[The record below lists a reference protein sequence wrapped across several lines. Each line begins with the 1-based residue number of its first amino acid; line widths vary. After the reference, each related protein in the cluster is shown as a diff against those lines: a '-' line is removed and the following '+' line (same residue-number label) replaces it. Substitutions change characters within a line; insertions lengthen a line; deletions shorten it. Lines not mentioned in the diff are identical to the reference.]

1 MGEILQGKGVVA
13 GIAIG
18 EVVWVANDYE
28 KWFAK
33 YNSDS
38 PKIENEKLEKAIQK
52 VQADLEH
59 NITTMQEKNMT
70 EQAQIMQAHLLI
82 LKDPTFIDL
91 ILEKLELENSAPK
104 ALQVAIDEIAK
115 TFEMMDDEYFRA
127 RAADIRDV
135 GNRVLKTLLGIDELD
150 FGSRKIILCGQDL
163 EPSLIAA
170 MPEENLQGII
180 LGHGSLTSHVVIIAK
195 AKGIPT
201 IIGLEKFD
209 LLENKAQV
217 VLDGDTGEVVWHL
230 APTEEEN
237 YRKKL
242 KQQEQEKEYYLNLAK
257 KEVVT
262 QDGHKVVVAA
272 NIGSDK
278 DIDKALQFGCEG
290 VGLFRSEFLFMS
302 RSAMPNEEEQFAA
315 YKAVVQKCGEKLCI
329 IRTMDIGGDK
339 SLEYLKVPPE
349 QKPFLG
355 WRALRNRLKRPEL
368 FLPQLKAILRA
379 GVYGNVAIMLP
390 MVISLNEII
399 EAKEFI
405 KLAQAELDKEQVPYS
420 KTVSI
425 GIMVETPAAAIL
437 ADKLAQHVDFFSIG
451 TNDLA
456 QYVLAVDRGNENIS
470 YLYNYFNP
478 AVLKI
483 INDVIGAA
491 KKNNIWVG
499 MCGEMAGD
507 ILATELLVG
516 MGIDELS
523 MSGSTIPKVKE
534 RITKIN
540 LTSAQTAV
548 AKVLQFD
555 KTEEVINY
563 LDCKMKCDS

>member
-209 LLENKAQV
+209 LLENKAKV

-349 QKPFLG
+349 QNPFLG
-355 WRALRNRLKRPEL
+355 WRALRISLKRPEL

-534 RITKIN
+534 IITKIN
-540 LTSAQTAV
+540 LASAQSLV
-548 AKVLQFD
+548 AEVLQFD

-563 LDCKMKCDS
+563 LKKK

>member
-349 QKPFLG
+349 QNPFLG
-355 WRALRNRLKRPEL
+355 WRALRISLKRPEL

-540 LTSAQTAV
+540 LASAQTVV
-548 AKVLQFD
+548 AEVLQFD

-563 LDCKMKCDS
+563 LKKK

>member
-52 VQADLEH
+52 VQADLEN

-127 RAADIRDV
+127 RASDIRDV

-349 QKPFLG
+349 QNPFLG
-355 WRALRNRLKRPEL
+355 WRALRISLKRPEL

-405 KLAQAELDKEQVPYS
+405 KLAQAELDKERVPYS

-425 GIMVETPAAAIL
+425 GIMVETPAAANL

-540 LTSAQTAV
+540 LASAQSLV
-548 AKVLQFD
+548 AEVLQFD

-563 LDCKMKCDS
+563 LKKK

>member
-1 MGEILQGKGVVA
+1 MAEILQGKGVVA

-170 MPEENLQGII
+170 MPVENLQGIM
-180 LGHGSLTSHVVIIAK
+180 LGHGSLTSLVVIIAK

-349 QKPFLG
+349 QNPFLG
-355 WRALRNRLKRPEL
+355 WRALRISLKRPEL

-405 KLAQAELDKEQVPYS
+405 KLAQAELDKERVPYS

-540 LTSAQTAV
+540 LASAQSLV
-548 AKVLQFD
+548 AEVLQFD

-563 LDCKMKCDS
+563 LKKK

>member
-59 NITTMQEKNMT
+59 NITTMQEKNMA

-127 RAADIRDV
+127 RASDIRDV

-349 QKPFLG
+349 QNPFLG
-355 WRALRNRLKRPEL
+355 WRALRISLKRPEL

-405 KLAQAELDKEQVPYS
+405 KLAQAELDKERVPYS

-540 LTSAQTAV
+540 LASAQSLV
-548 AKVLQFD
+548 AEVLQFD

-563 LDCKMKCDS
+563 LKKK

>member
-1 MGEILQGKGVVA
+1 MAEILQGKGVVA

-59 NITTMQEKNMT
+59 NITTMQEKNMA

-302 RSAMPNEEEQFAA
+302 RSVMPNEEEQFAA

-349 QKPFLG
+349 QNPFLG
-355 WRALRNRLKRPEL
+355 WRALRISLKRPEL

-483 INDVIGAA
+483 INDVVCAA

-540 LTSAQTAV
+540 LASAQSLV
-548 AKVLQFD
+548 AEVLQFD

-563 LDCKMKCDS
+563 LKKK

>member
-1 MGEILQGKGVVA
+1 MAEILQGKGVVA

-349 QKPFLG
+349 QNPFLG
-355 WRALRNRLKRPEL
+355 WRALRISLKRPEL

-507 ILATELLVG
+507 LLATELLVG

-534 RITKIN
+534 IITKIN
-540 LTSAQTAV
+540 LTSAQSLV
-548 AKVLQFD
+548 AEVLQFD

-563 LDCKMKCDS
+563 LKKK

>member
-1 MGEILQGKGVVA
+1 MAEILQGKGVVA

-349 QKPFLG
+349 QNPFLG
-355 WRALRNRLKRPEL
+355 WRALRISLKRPEL

-540 LTSAQTAV
+540 LTSAQSLV
-548 AKVLQFD
+548 AEVLQFD

-563 LDCKMKCDS
+563 LKKK

>member
-52 VQADLEH
+52 VQADLEN

-209 LLENKAQV
+209 LLENKAKV

-349 QKPFLG
+349 QNPFLG
-355 WRALRNRLKRPEL
+355 WRALRISLKRPEL

-405 KLAQAELDKEQVPYS
+405 KLAQAELDKERVPYS

-540 LTSAQTAV
+540 LTSAQSLV

-563 LDCKMKCDS
+563 LKKK

>member
-59 NITTMQEKNMT
+59 NITTMQEKNMA

-349 QKPFLG
+349 QNPFLG
-355 WRALRNRLKRPEL
+355 WRALRISLKRPEL

-483 INDVIGAA
+483 INDIVCAA

-540 LTSAQTAV
+540 LASAQSLV
-548 AKVLQFD
+548 AEVLQFD

-563 LDCKMKCDS
+563 LKKK

>member
-1 MGEILQGKGVVA
+1 MAEILQGKGVVA

-349 QKPFLG
+349 QNPFLG
-355 WRALRNRLKRPEL
+355 WRALRISLKRPEL

-390 MVISLNEII
+390 MVISLNEIL

-540 LTSAQTAV
+540 LASAQSLV
-548 AKVLQFD
+548 AEVLQFD

-563 LDCKMKCDS
+563 LKKK

>member
-1 MGEILQGKGVVA
+1 MAEILQGKGVVA

-59 NITTMQEKNMT
+59 NITTMQEKNMA

-349 QKPFLG
+349 QNPFLG
-355 WRALRNRLKRPEL
+355 WRALRISLKRPEL

-405 KLAQAELDKEQVPYS
+405 KLAQAELDKERVPYS

-483 INDVIGAA
+483 INDVVCAA

-540 LTSAQTAV
+540 LASAQSLV
-548 AKVLQFD
+548 AEVLQFD

-563 LDCKMKCDS
+563 LKKK

>member
-1 MGEILQGKGVVA
+1 MAEILQGKGVVA

-349 QKPFLG
+349 QNPFLG
-355 WRALRNRLKRPEL
+355 WRALRISLKRPEL

-483 INDVIGAA
+483 INDVVCAA

-507 ILATELLVG
+507 LLATELLVG

-523 MSGSTIPKVKE
+523 MSGSAIPKVKE

-540 LTSAQTAV
+540 LASAQSLV

-563 LDCKMKCDS
+563 LKKK

>member
-349 QKPFLG
+349 QNPFLG
-355 WRALRNRLKRPEL
+355 WRALRISLKRPEL

-405 KLAQAELDKEQVPYS
+405 KLAQAELDKERVPYS

-540 LTSAQTAV
+540 LTSAQSAV

-563 LDCKMKCDS
+563 LKKK

>member
-1 MGEILQGKGVVA
+1 MAEILQGKGVVA

-38 PKIENEKLEKAIQK
+38 PEIENEKLEKAIQK

-349 QKPFLG
+349 QNPFLG
-355 WRALRNRLKRPEL
+355 WRALRISLKRPEL

-405 KLAQAELDKEQVPYS
+405 KLAQAELDKERVPYS

-540 LTSAQTAV
+540 LASAQSLV
-548 AKVLQFD
+548 AEVLQFD

-563 LDCKMKCDS
+563 LKKK

>member
-1 MGEILQGKGVVA
+1 MAEILQGKGVVA

-217 VLDGDTGEVVWHL
+217 VLDGDTGEVVWHF

-349 QKPFLG
+349 QNPFLG
-355 WRALRNRLKRPEL
+355 WRALRISLKRPEL

-405 KLAQAELDKEQVPYS
+405 KLAQAELDKERVPYS

-540 LTSAQTAV
+540 LASAQSLV
-548 AKVLQFD
+548 AEVLQFD

-563 LDCKMKCDS
+563 LKKK

>member
-38 PKIENEKLEKAIQK
+38 PKIENEKLDKAIQK

-349 QKPFLG
+349 QNPFLG
-355 WRALRNRLKRPEL
+355 WRALRISLKRPEL

-405 KLAQAELDKEQVPYS
+405 KLAQAELDKERVPYS

-534 RITKIN
+534 IITKIN
-540 LTSAQTAV
+540 LTSAQSLV
-548 AKVLQFD
+548 AEVLQFD

-563 LDCKMKCDS
+563 LKKK

>member
-1 MGEILQGKGVVA
+1 MAEILQGKGVVA

-59 NITTMQEKNMT
+59 NITTMQEKNMA

-217 VLDGDTGEVVWHL
+217 VLDGDTGEVVWHF

-349 QKPFLG
+349 QNPFLG
-355 WRALRNRLKRPEL
+355 WRALRISLKRPEL

-540 LTSAQTAV
+540 FASAQSVV

-563 LDCKMKCDS
+563 LKKK

>member
-1 MGEILQGKGVVA
+1 MAEILQGKGVVA

-349 QKPFLG
+349 QNPFLG
-355 WRALRNRLKRPEL
+355 WRALRISLKRPEL

-483 INDVIGAA
+483 INDVVCAA

-534 RITKIN
+534 IITKIN
-540 LTSAQTAV
+540 LTSAQSLV
-548 AKVLQFD
+548 AEVLQFD

-563 LDCKMKCDS
+563 LKKK

>member
-1 MGEILQGKGVVA
+1 MAEILQGKGVVA

-52 VQADLEH
+52 VQADLEN

-349 QKPFLG
+349 QNPFLG
-355 WRALRNRLKRPEL
+355 WRALRISLKRPEL

-534 RITKIN
+534 IITKIN
-540 LTSAQTAV
+540 LASAQSLV
-548 AKVLQFD
+548 AEVLQFD

-563 LDCKMKCDS
+563 LKKK

>member
-52 VQADLEH
+52 VQADLEN

-349 QKPFLG
+349 QNPFLG
-355 WRALRNRLKRPEL
+355 WRALRISLKRPEL

-534 RITKIN
+534 IITKIN
-540 LTSAQTAV
+540 LASAQSLV
-548 AKVLQFD
+548 AEVLQFD

-563 LDCKMKCDS
+563 LKKK

>member
-59 NITTMQEKNMT
+59 NITTMQEKNMA

-115 TFEMMDDEYFRA
+115 TFEMMDDEYVRA

-349 QKPFLG
+349 QNPFLG
-355 WRALRNRLKRPEL
+355 WRALRISLKRPEL

-405 KLAQAELDKEQVPYS
+405 KLAQAELDKERVPYS

-563 LDCKMKCDS
+563 LKKK

>member
-1 MGEILQGKGVVA
+1 MAEILQGKGVVA

-349 QKPFLG
+349 QNPFLG
-355 WRALRNRLKRPEL
+355 WRALRISLKRPEL

-405 KLAQAELDKEQVPYS
+405 KLAQAELDKEQLPYS

-540 LTSAQTAV
+540 LASAQSLV
-548 AKVLQFD
+548 AEVLQFD

-563 LDCKMKCDS
+563 LKKK

>member
-217 VLDGDTGEVVWHL
+217 VLDGDTGEVVWHF

-349 QKPFLG
+349 QNPFLG
-355 WRALRNRLKRPEL
+355 WRALRISLKRPEL

-405 KLAQAELDKEQVPYS
+405 KLAQAELDKERVPYS

-507 ILATELLVG
+507 LLATELLVG

-540 LTSAQTAV
+540 LASAQSLV
-548 AKVLQFD
+548 AEVLQFD

-563 LDCKMKCDS
+563 LKKK

>member
-52 VQADLEH
+52 VQADLEN

-209 LLENKAQV
+209 LLENKAKV

-349 QKPFLG
+349 QNPFLG
-355 WRALRNRLKRPEL
+355 WRALRISLKRPEL

-540 LTSAQTAV
+540 LASAQSLV
-548 AKVLQFD
+548 AEVLQFD

-563 LDCKMKCDS
+563 LKKK

>member
-38 PKIENEKLEKAIQK
+38 PKIENEKLDKAIQK

-349 QKPFLG
+349 QNPFLG
-355 WRALRNRLKRPEL
+355 WRALRISLKRPEL

-483 INDVIGAA
+483 INDVVCAA

-563 LDCKMKCDS
+563 LKKK

>member
-52 VQADLEH
+52 VQADLEN

-349 QKPFLG
+349 QNPFLG
-355 WRALRNRLKRPEL
+355 WRALRISLKRPEL

-534 RITKIN
+534 IITKIN
-540 LTSAQTAV
+540 LTSAQSLV
-548 AKVLQFD
+548 AEVLQFD

-563 LDCKMKCDS
+563 LKKK

>member
-1 MGEILQGKGVVA
+1 
-13 GIAIG
+13 
-18 EVVWVANDYE
+18 
-28 KWFAK
+28 
-33 YNSDS
+33 
-38 PKIENEKLEKAIQK
+38 
-52 VQADLEH
+52 
-59 NITTMQEKNMT
+59 
-70 EQAQIMQAHLLI
+70 
-82 LKDPTFIDL
+82 
-91 ILEKLELENSAPK
+91 
-104 ALQVAIDEIAK
+104 
-115 TFEMMDDEYFRA
+115 MMDDEYFRA

-349 QKPFLG
+349 QNPFLG
-355 WRALRNRLKRPEL
+355 WRALRISLKRPEL

-405 KLAQAELDKEQVPYS
+405 KLAQAELDKERVPYS

-540 LTSAQTAV
+540 LASAQSLV
-548 AKVLQFD
+548 AEVLQFD

-563 LDCKMKCDS
+563 LKKK

>member
-1 MGEILQGKGVVA
+1 MAEILQGKGVVA

-349 QKPFLG
+349 QNPFLG
-355 WRALRNRLKRPEL
+355 WRALRISLKRPEL

-405 KLAQAELDKEQVPYS
+405 KLAQAELDKERVPYS

-540 LTSAQTAV
+540 LASAQSLV
-548 AKVLQFD
+548 AEVLQFD

-563 LDCKMKCDS
+563 LKKK

>member
-13 GIAIG
+13 VIAIG

-28 KWFAK
+28 KLFAK

-52 VQADLEH
+52 VQADLEN

-349 QKPFLG
+349 QNPFLG
-355 WRALRNRLKRPEL
+355 WRALRISLKRPEL

-405 KLAQAELDKEQVPYS
+405 KLAQAELDKERVPYS

-540 LTSAQTAV
+540 LTSAQSLV
-548 AKVLQFD
+548 AEVLQFD

-563 LDCKMKCDS
+563 LKKK

>member
-349 QKPFLG
+349 QNPFLG
-355 WRALRNRLKRPEL
+355 WRALRISLKRPEL

-534 RITKIN
+534 IITKIN
-540 LTSAQTAV
+540 LTSAQSLV
-548 AKVLQFD
+548 AEVLQFD

-563 LDCKMKCDS
+563 LKKK

>member
-38 PKIENEKLEKAIQK
+38 PKIENEKLDKAIQK

-349 QKPFLG
+349 QNPFLG
-355 WRALRNRLKRPEL
+355 WRALRISLKRPEL

-540 LTSAQTAV
+540 LTSAQSLV
-548 AKVLQFD
+548 AEVLQFD

-563 LDCKMKCDS
+563 LKKK

>member
-1 MGEILQGKGVVA
+1 MAEILQGKGVVA

-52 VQADLEH
+52 VQADLEN

-349 QKPFLG
+349 QNPFLG
-355 WRALRNRLKRPEL
+355 WRALRISLKRPEL

-540 LTSAQTAV
+540 LASAQSLV
-548 AKVLQFD
+548 AEVLQFD

-563 LDCKMKCDS
+563 LKKK

>member
-349 QKPFLG
+349 QNPFLG
-355 WRALRNRLKRPEL
+355 WRALRISLKRPEL

-405 KLAQAELDKEQVPYS
+405 KLAQAELDKERVPYS

-507 ILATELLVG
+507 LLATELLVG

-540 LTSAQTAV
+540 LASAQSLV
-548 AKVLQFD
+548 AEVLQFD

-563 LDCKMKCDS
+563 LKKK

>member
-28 KWFAK
+28 KWFTK

-52 VQADLEH
+52 VQADLEN

-349 QKPFLG
+349 QNPFLG
-355 WRALRNRLKRPEL
+355 WRALRISLKRPEL

-405 KLAQAELDKEQVPYS
+405 KLAQAELDKERVPYS

-540 LTSAQTAV
+540 LASAQSLV
-548 AKVLQFD
+548 AEVLQFD

-563 LDCKMKCDS
+563 LKKK

>member
-1 MGEILQGKGVVA
+1 MAEILQGKGVVA

-217 VLDGDTGEVVWHL
+217 VLDGDTGEVVWHF

-349 QKPFLG
+349 QNPFLG
-355 WRALRNRLKRPEL
+355 WRALRISLKRPEL

-507 ILATELLVG
+507 LLATELLVG

-540 LTSAQTAV
+540 LASAQSLV
-548 AKVLQFD
+548 AEVLQFD

-563 LDCKMKCDS
+563 LKKK

>member
-209 LLENKAQV
+209 LLENKAKV

-349 QKPFLG
+349 QNPFLG
-355 WRALRNRLKRPEL
+355 WRALRISLKRPEL

-540 LTSAQTAV
+540 LASAQSLV

-563 LDCKMKCDS
+563 LKKK

>member
-1 MGEILQGKGVVA
+1 MAEILQGKGVVA

-349 QKPFLG
+349 QNPFLG
-355 WRALRNRLKRPEL
+355 WRALRISLKRPEL

-405 KLAQAELDKEQVPYS
+405 KLAQAELDKERVPYS

-483 INDVIGAA
+483 INDVVCAA

-540 LTSAQTAV
+540 LASAQSLV
-548 AKVLQFD
+548 AEVLQFD

-563 LDCKMKCDS
+563 LKKK

>member
-1 MGEILQGKGVVA
+1 MAEILQGKGVVA

-52 VQADLEH
+52 VQADLEN

-349 QKPFLG
+349 QNPFLG
-355 WRALRNRLKRPEL
+355 WRALRISLKRPEL

-405 KLAQAELDKEQVPYS
+405 KLAQAELDKERVPYS

-540 LTSAQTAV
+540 LASAQSLV
-548 AKVLQFD
+548 AEVLQFD

-563 LDCKMKCDS
+563 LKKK